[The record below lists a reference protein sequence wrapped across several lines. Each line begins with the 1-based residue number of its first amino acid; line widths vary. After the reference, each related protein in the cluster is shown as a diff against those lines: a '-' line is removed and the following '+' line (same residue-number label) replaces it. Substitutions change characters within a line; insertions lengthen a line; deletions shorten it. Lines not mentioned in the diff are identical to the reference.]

1 MATTPAAGGRVRQ
14 SVLPSASTVYN
25 ARDPSNLVTQNMS
38 GKAGFQYRPV
48 ITSLSLVL
56 LKLVE
61 DKGKSV

>member
-1 MATTPAAGGRVRQ
+1 MRQ